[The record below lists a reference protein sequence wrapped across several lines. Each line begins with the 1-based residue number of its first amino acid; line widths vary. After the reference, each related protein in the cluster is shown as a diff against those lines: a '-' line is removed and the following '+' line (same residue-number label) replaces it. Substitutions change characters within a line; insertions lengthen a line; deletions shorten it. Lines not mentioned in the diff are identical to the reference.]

1 MEATG
6 SLDMKTRSW
15 VINPP
20 DGDLITASTAHR
32 LIGHLEKRGWVLVSK
47 TSSQFTVRKRG

>member
-15 VINPP
+15 VINLP

-47 TSSQFTVRKRG
+47 TSPQFTVRKRG